1 MTREVEL
8 SGYEELNFLQQL
20 LNMASSMSNR
30 YNQKGSY
37 LFISSGLMQA
47 RPSLTQT
54 QVASLA

>member
-1 MTREVEL
+1 MEL
-8 SGYEELNFLQQL
+8 SDYEEVNFLQQL

-47 RPSLTQT
+47 RPSLTHT